1 MYHKK
6 KTILDSFRFFGF
18 ALVILLCCMHYK
30 AFLSI
35 MLSFDLMK
43 LYSSQLLTYEW
54 IIPLM
59 SFFVLIDR
67 RKMLSCASGLPSW
80 RGFGLAVVFLVVLA
94 VSVYFQ
100 KPPLQFLS
108 VTALT
113 YAISYAFWGQ
123 GVAQVLR
130 FPLSLMVF
138 AIPLSFYLKLI
149 EALSPPLASGM
160 TFLGGALELS
170 GFQTFKGWFELKGFK
185 LGAPS
190 PYTGLQLLFS
200 VAATTFSLA
209 HFTLSSRL
217 QRLALYL
224 CTFPVAYLID
234 LLRSFFICLIAF
246 LVDHPTAV
254 SFYNYSSDYLAFCVA
269 VLFIFQIANMV
280 VRISAKYKK
289 PTANEWL
296 RNLEKDEQQDKK
308 PEQSLL
314 QSSLIVFL
322 TSIATAITFILIG

>member
-1 MYHKK
+1 
-6 KTILDSFRFFGF
+6 
-18 ALVILLCCMHYK
+18 
-30 AFLSI
+30 
-35 MLSFDLMK
+35 
-43 LYSSQLLTYEW
+43 LLTYEW
-54 IIPLM
+54 IMPLM
-59 SFFVLIDR
+59 SALVLFDR
-67 RKMLSCASGLPSW
+67 RKMLSYASGLPSW
-80 RGFGLAVVFLVVLA
+80 RGFGIAVVFLVA
-94 VSVYFQ
+94 FAFSVNF
-100 KPPLQFLS
+100 KMPPLQFLS

-123 GVAQVLR
+123 GVAAALR
-130 FPLSLMVF
+130 FPLSLLAF

-149 EALSPPLASGM
+149 EALSPTLASGM
-160 TFLGGALELS
+160 TFLGSTLELT
-170 GFQTFKGWFELKGFK
+170 GFETFKGWFELKGFT

-234 LLRSFFICLIAF
+234 LLRSFFICLIAC
-246 LVDHPTAV
+246 LVDYASAV
-254 SFYNYSSDYLAFCVA
+254 SFYNYSADYLAFFVA
-269 VLFIFQIANMV
+269 VIFIFQIANMV
-280 VRISAKYKK
+280 VKISARYKK
-289 PTANEWL
+289 PSANEWL
-296 RNLEKDEQQDKK
+296 RNLEKEEQQDKN
-308 PEQSLL
+308 PEQSFL